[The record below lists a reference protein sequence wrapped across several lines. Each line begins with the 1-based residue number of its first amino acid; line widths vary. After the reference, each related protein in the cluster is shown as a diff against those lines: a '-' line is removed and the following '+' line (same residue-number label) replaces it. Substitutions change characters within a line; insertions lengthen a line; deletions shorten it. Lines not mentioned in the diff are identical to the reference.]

1 MEMRDEEY
9 TNMGKKNLTEKGISE
24 RLLWLGTA
32 VVIGF
37 LVALLL
43 GLSRVSGPDSTRRGD
58 VAGARILE
66 ECAAKK
72 IPGC

>member
-1 MEMRDEEY
+1 MRDEEY
-9 TNMGKKNLTEKGISE
+9 TKMGTKNLTANGISE
-24 RLLWLGTA
+24 WVLWLVTA
-32 VVIGF
+32 VVIGL

-43 GLSRVSGPDSTRRGD
+43 GLSGPDSTRRGD
-58 VAGARILE
+58 VAGAKILE